1 MSESAIVKAVHV
13 IPLKRIY
20 FGRRKNR
27 ADRAI
32 RFIRKYVARHF
43 KEAEKIIIDP
53 RVNEY
58 IWSRG
63 REKPPRRIT
72 VEIRFDKEEK
82 IAKVLLVR
90 RTRVVRETATEA
102 KVEGEKEEKK
112 ASEETSKKRE

>member
-1 MSESAIVKAVHV
+1 MSEAGVVKSIHV

-43 KEAEKIIIDP
+43 KEVEKIIIDP

-82 IAKVLLVR
+82 LARVLLVR
-90 RTRVVRETATEA
+90 RKRVTVETPKPSTAAEEA
-102 KVEGEKEEKK
+102 SEKK
-112 ASEETSKKRE
+112 